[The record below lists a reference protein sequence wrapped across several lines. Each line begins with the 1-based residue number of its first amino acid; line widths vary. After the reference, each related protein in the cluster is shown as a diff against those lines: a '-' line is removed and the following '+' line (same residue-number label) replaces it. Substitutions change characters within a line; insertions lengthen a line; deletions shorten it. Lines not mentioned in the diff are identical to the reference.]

1 MSAQRVK
8 AEISTKRISESY
20 YILSVPGEYNIPQVQ
35 VWRFG
40 DGVANPVGVTG
51 EMYPYKAVPGE
62 TIWDTLRRLNP
73 FWFEPECLFHE
84 TDLGPGEFY
93 PRMWRPPVPA
103 FNPGSSPEWNPSA
116 RQETGIAN
124 IIAVAH
130 GQLTALTRQLGRIC
144 QTVQPEEKNL
154 DAFGHDIRNLLI
166 LACTEAEAHW
176 RGVLVTNGVNVK
188 KDHYNTNDYVKFL
201 APMKLDKY
209 AVTFPNYPWL
219 PAFKPYAG
227 WDASKPTASLK
238 WYDSYNAAKHDRET
252 QFKEAA
258 LRRVFEAISAC
269 VVMMAAQFGSDE
281 GLGQGSEL
289 RSSFHLSGI
298 PDWPLSKYYIPP
310 FGKQPS
316 PALFDFNM
324 RRAD

>member
-1 MSAQRVK
+1 M
-8 AEISTKRISESY
+8 STKRISKSY

-35 VWRFG
+35 VCRIG
-40 DGVANPVGVTG
+40 DGVANRVDVSG
-51 EMYPYKAVPGE
+51 EIYPYKAVPGRN
-62 TIWDTLRRLNP
+62 DSGHAP
-73 FWFEPECLFHE
+73 APKSFWFEPECLFHE

-93 PRMWRPPVPA
+93 PRMWRPSVPT

-116 RQETGIAN
+116 QQETGIAD
-124 IIAVAH
+124 IIAIER
-130 GQLTALTRQLGRIC
+130 GQLTTLTRQLGRIC

-166 LACTEAEAHW
+166 LSCTEAEAHW
-176 RGVLVTNGVNVK
+176 RGVLRANGVTQK
-188 KDHYNTNDYVKFL
+188 CYTTNDYVKL
-201 APMKLDKY
+201 RAPMKLDEY

-219 PAFKPYAG
+219 AAFKPYGG
-227 WDASKPTASLK
+227 WNTDNPTCSLG
-238 WYDSYNAAKHDRET
+238 WYDAYNAVKHDRQT
-252 QFKEAA
+252 QFGRAT

-281 GLGQGSEL
+281 GLGQGSDL

-298 PDWPLSKYYIPP
+298 RDWLFSQYYIPP

-316 PALFDFNM
+316 LAGGLDAQVTTPS
-324 RRAD
+324 